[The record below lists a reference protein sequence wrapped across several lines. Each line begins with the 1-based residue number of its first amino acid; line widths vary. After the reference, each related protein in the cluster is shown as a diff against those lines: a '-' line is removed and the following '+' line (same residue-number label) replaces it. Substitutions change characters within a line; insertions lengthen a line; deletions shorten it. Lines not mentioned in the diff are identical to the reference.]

1 MQRSIRFSSSLLLG
15 GGLLQHLSNKR
26 NFSWQTLE
34 VKNLIKGAREIT
46 NEEETATE
54 GMTSMDDILKDLE
67 TYTDCLTDLSSSIDC
82 PAQHIDGAYRK
93 DKRQWSS
100 SEDENF
106 NRSVAPSPYGSPLQ
120 QSRQPQTYGQIPTN
134 NEVGRIQKI
143 EKRALNQGVSPDELL
158 QTND

>member
-1 MQRSIRFSSSLLLG
+1 MR
-15 GGLLQHLSNKR
+15 
-26 NFSWQTLE
+26 E
-34 VKNLIKGAREIT
+34 VKILIKGAREIT

-100 SEDENF
+100 SGDENF
-106 NRSVAPSPYGSPLQ
+106 NRSVAPYNPYGPSPYGSPLQ
-120 QSRQPQTYGQIPTN
+120 QSHQPQTYGQIPTN
-134 NEVGRIQKI
+134 NEGGRIQKI
-143 EKRALNQGVSPDELL
+143 EKRALYQGRAGYQKQLDPDAFFIFGRVY
-158 QTND
+158 NG